1 MRSIAIAAIAIAITS
16 SAAAQS
22 RDASLPSASP
32 WQFFASFGYNLGD
45 GSEEIIKGNYVDTS
59 GNKVGEFSVKAGN
72 GLAVAAG
79 ASYSITDK
87 ADVQFSI
94 GHERA
99 STHGSDGDFTFTRVP
114 VELLGFYNVGD
125 HWRLGGGLRL
135 ATSARLESFG
145 SVAAVGNYTF
155 SPKPGYVLEAQYLTK
170 RNANPLGRFGIS
182 FKLVDESFEYA
193 PTNYTARGHHLG
205 VSLVYYR

>member
-22 RDASLPSASP
+22 RDANLPSASP
-32 WQFFASFGYNLGD
+32 WQFFGSIGWNFGD
-45 GSEEIIKGNYVDTS
+45 GSSDLVKGTYTNGS
-59 GNKVGEFSVKAGN
+59 PFAIKAGN

-79 ASYSITDK
+79 ASYALNTSTDMQ
-87 ADVQFSI
+87 VSV
-94 GHERA
+94 GHERT
-99 STHGSDGDFTFTRVP
+99 STSSPDGEFAFTRVP
-114 VELLGFYNVGD
+114 VELLGFYNLGD

-135 ATSARLESFG
+135 ATSARLESSG

-193 PTNYTARGHHLG
+193 PTNYTAKGHHLG

>member
-32 WQFFASFGYNLGD
+32 WQFFGSIGWNFGD
-45 GSEEIIKGNYVDTS
+45 GSSDLVKGTYTNGS
-59 GNKVGEFSVKAGN
+59 PFAIKAGN

-79 ASYSITDK
+79 ASYALNTST
-87 ADVQFSI
+87 DVQVSV
-94 GHERA
+94 GHERT
-99 STHGSDGDFTFTRVP
+99 STSSPDGEFAFTRVP
-114 VELLGFYNVGD
+114 VELLGFYNLGD

-135 ATSARLESFG
+135 ATSARLESSG

-193 PTNYTARGHHLG
+193 PTNYTAKGHHLG

>member
-22 RDASLPSASP
+22 RDVSLPSASP
-32 WQFFASFGYNLGD
+32 WQFFGSIGWNFGD
-45 GSEEIIKGNYVDTS
+45 GSSDLVKGTYTNGS
-59 GNKVGEFSVKAGN
+59 PFAIKAGN

-79 ASYSITDK
+79 ASYALNTST
-87 ADVQFSI
+87 DVQVSV
-94 GHERA
+94 GHERT
-99 STHGSDGDFTFTRVP
+99 STSSPDGEFAFTRVP
-114 VELLGFYNVGD
+114 VELLGFYNLGD

-135 ATSARLESFG
+135 ATSARLESSG

-170 RNANPLGRFGIS
+170 RHANPLGRFGIS

-193 PTNYTARGHHLG
+193 PTNYTAKGHHLG

>member
-22 RDASLPSASP
+22 RDTSLPSASP
-32 WQFFASFGYNLGD
+32 WQFFASLGSNFGD
-45 GSEEIIKGNYVDTS
+45 GSEEIVKGNYVDTS
-59 GNKVGEFSVKAGN
+59 GNKVGEFSIKAGN

-99 STHGSDGDFTFTRVP
+99 STHGSDGDLTFTRVP

-125 HWRLGGGLRL
+125 HWRLGGGFRL
-135 ATSARLESFG
+135 ATSARFESYG
-145 SVAAVGNYTF
+145 VASRLGNYDFT
-155 SPKPGYVLEAQYLTK
+155 PRLGYVLEAQYMTK
-170 RNANPLGRFGIS
+170 RNANPLGRFGVA
-182 FKLVDESFEYA
+182 FKLVDETFEYA
-193 PTNYTARGHHLG
+193 PSNYLARGHHLG
-205 VSLVYYR
+205 ISLIYYR

>member
-32 WQFFASFGYNLGD
+32 WQFFGSIGWNFGD
-45 GSEEIIKGNYVDTS
+45 GSSDLVKGTYTNGS
-59 GNKVGEFSVKAGN
+59 PFAIKAGN

-79 ASYSITDK
+79 ASYALNTST
-87 ADVQFSI
+87 DVQVSV
-94 GHERA
+94 GHERT
-99 STHGSDGDFTFTRVP
+99 STSSPDGEFAFTRVP
-114 VELLGFYNVGD
+114 VELLGFYNLGD

-135 ATSARLESFG
+135 ATSARLESSG

-170 RNANPLGRFGIS
+170 RHANPLGRFGIS

-193 PTNYTARGHHLG
+193 PTNYTAKGHHLG

>member
-16 SAAAQS
+16 SAAAQNKNTEMQP
-22 RDASLPSASP
+22 DSP
-32 WQFFASFGYNLGD
+32 WKLFGSVGWNFGD
-45 GSEEIIKGNYVDTS
+45 GSSDLVKGTYTNGS
-59 GNKVGEFSVKAGN
+59 PFAIKAGN

-79 ASYSITDK
+79 VSYSLNSSTDL
-87 ADVQFSI
+87 QFSV
-94 GHERA
+94 GHERTTTA
-99 STHGSDGDFTFTRVP
+99 SPDGEFAFTRVP
-114 VELLGFYNVGD
+114 VEFLGFYNLGD

-135 ATSARLESFG
+135 ATSARLESSG

-155 SPKPGYVLEAQYLTK
+155 SPKTGYVLEAQYLTK

-193 PTNYTARGHHLG
+193 PTNYTAKGHHLG
-205 VSLVYYR
+205 VSLIYYR

>member
-32 WQFFASFGYNLGD
+32 WQFFGSIGWNFGD
-45 GSEEIIKGNYVDTS
+45 GSSDLVKGTYTNGS
-59 GNKVGEFSVKAGN
+59 PFAIKAGN

-79 ASYSITDK
+79 ASYALNTST
-87 ADVQFSI
+87 DVQVSV
-94 GHERA
+94 GHERT
-99 STHGSDGDFTFTRVP
+99 STSSPDGEFAFTRVP
-114 VELLGFYNVGD
+114 VELLGFYNIGD

-135 ATSARLESFG
+135 ATSARLESSG

-170 RNANPLGRFGIS
+170 RHANPLGRFGIS

>member
-32 WQFFASFGYNLGD
+32 WQFFGSIGWNFGD
-45 GSEEIIKGNYVDTS
+45 GSSDLVKGTYTNGS
-59 GNKVGEFSVKAGN
+59 PFAIKAGN

-79 ASYSITDK
+79 ASYALNTST
-87 ADVQFSI
+87 DVQVSV
-94 GHERA
+94 GHERT
-99 STHGSDGDFTFTRVP
+99 STSSPDGEFAFTRVP
-114 VELLGFYNVGD
+114 VELLGFYNLGD

-135 ATSARLESFG
+135 ATSARLESSG

-170 RNANPLGRFGIS
+170 RHANPLGRFGIS